1 MVERE
6 PCSIEFA
13 KSVVL
18 DFMGNS
24 ETFSVLCAL
33 ARPQRKALISDLS
46 FSKQPGVKLVKYG
59 IQQNELLL
67 Y

>member
-1 MVERE
+1 MGPYAVVERE
-6 PCSIEFA
+6 HCSIEFA

-24 ETFSVLCAL
+24 ETFSMLCAL

-46 FSKQPGVKLVKYG
+46 FS
-59 IQQNELLL
+59 
-67 Y
+67 